1 MKALWREVARLQQ
14 DRWAFRLRRIENYC
28 IEIMEIYGNL
38 YGKNRNYMDIYG
50 NIYGNIW
57 K

>member
-28 IEIMEIYGNL
+28 IEIMEIYRNL